1 MKKRLT
7 ALIISLILLAGL
19 ASSAFASSADGFSYR
34 HDPMLNPSA
43 RADIVE
49 DPEAIY
55 GYRPSE
61 TGSLKMY
68 ASADWS
74 DSETVAAGRT
84 ERLEYHDSL
93 KGMYE
98 ILDSMTAEGKSIE
111 EIARAVSARRNEL
124 RLEAYTDDPEG
135 LIAIKQ
141 RNLEKYGHE
150 EGPLADELY
159 VQYGSWQTVIAKAFS
174 TNSGMD
180 ACLGLYDDCYELYIA
195 SGQILPDYMQPVSA
209 GYAAARLAEA
219 AGIPVDKAAGL
230 IRTGA
235 EGNISRADAMCM
247 ISEMLTELPRK
258 REALTFSDM
267 PESIKASV
275 DRLSAAGLI
284 EGTEKNILSPYT
296 DLMIDQLYIL
306 CTRIES
312 TVN

>member
-1 MKKRLT
+1 MNAPRRKLYNQYMKKRLT

-124 RLEAYTDDPEG
+124 RLEAYADDPEG
-135 LIAIKQ
+135 LAAVKA
-141 RNLEKYGHE
+141 RNLEKFGHE

-174 TNSGMD
+174 TNSG
-180 ACLGLYDDCYELYIA
+180 
-195 SGQILPDYMQPVSA
+195 
-209 GYAAARLAEA
+209 
-219 AGIPVDKAAGL
+219 
-230 IRTGA
+230 
-235 EGNISRADAMCM
+235 
-247 ISEMLTELPRK
+247 
-258 REALTFSDM
+258 
-267 PESIKASV
+267 
-275 DRLSAAGLI
+275 
-284 EGTEKNILSPYT
+284 
-296 DLMIDQLYIL
+296 
-306 CTRIES
+306 
-312 TVN
+312 